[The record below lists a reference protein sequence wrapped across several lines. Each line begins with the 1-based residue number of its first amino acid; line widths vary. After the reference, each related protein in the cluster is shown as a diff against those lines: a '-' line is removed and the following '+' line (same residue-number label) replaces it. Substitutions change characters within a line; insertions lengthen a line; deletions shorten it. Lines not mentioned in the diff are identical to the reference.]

1 MTRRGSSLPKREMID
16 ERLAEMVGP
25 DRCPLCRFR
34 TDDERRFLDSILWES
49 VNDRLFRARLEKGG
63 GFCRAHAAQI
73 LEADKRSTGSSLG
86 AAILLAA
93 GLRARA
99 RELSDMTRGW
109 RRHAARSIAD
119 ARRTPDCPVCAQ
131 VAAAEGHAA
140 SRLATLAAE
149 RAWAEALGTAGF
161 CLADLLTVWAAAAAS
176 DEGQRAWAPV
186 GAAQLERLRE
196 VLARLDG
203 FIDNSSHDR
212 MHLLSDDE
220 SRSLREATAILGGGE
235 PGRRT

>member
-1 MTRRGSSLPKREMID
+1 MTRRRSSLPKREMID

-34 TDDERRFLDSILWES
+34 IDDERRFLDSILWES
-49 VNDRLFRARLEKGG
+49 VNDRIFRARLEKGG

-73 LEADKRSTGSSLG
+73 LEADRRSTGSSLG

-119 ARRTPDCPVCAQ
+119 ARRKPDCPVCAQ
-131 VAAAEGHAA
+131 VAATEAHAA
-140 SRLATLAAE
+140 ARLATLAAE
-149 RAWAEALGTAGF
+149 PAWAEALGTAGF
-161 CLADLLTVWAAAAAS
+161 CLVDLLTVWAAAAAS
-176 DEGQRAWAPV
+176 DEGQQAWAPV
-186 GAAQLERLRE
+186 GAAQLARLQE

-212 MHLLSDDE
+212 MHLLSEDE

-235 PGRRT
+235 PGRRG

>member
-1 MTRRGSSLPKREMID
+1 
-16 ERLAEMVGP
+16 V
-25 DRCPLCRFR
+25 
-34 TDDERRFLDSILWES
+34 
-49 VNDRLFRARLEKGG
+49 
-63 GFCRAHAAQI
+63 
-73 LEADKRSTGSSLG
+73 
-86 AAILLAA
+86 
-93 GLRARA
+93 
-99 RELSDMTRGW
+99 
-109 RRHAARSIAD
+109 
-119 ARRTPDCPVCAQ
+119 Q
-131 VAAAEGHAA
+131 VAAAETHAA
-140 SRLATLAAE
+140 ARLAKLAAE
-149 RAWAEALGTAGF
+149 PAWAEALGTAGF
-161 CLADLLTVWAAAAAS
+161 CLADLLTVWAASAAS